1 MKRYSR
7 KFVQFLLILL
17 SILVVA
23 GTAMSYVISH
33 PRVQKRTVEI
43 AQRIISSELGAEVNI
58 ESVDI
63 GLPNK
68 LILKR
73 VSLEDKKGDQLAKI
87 GKLKLDV
94 LSFTV
99 WNWIILPLETQH
111 LYVRYLEIDS
121 AEFRLRKLPDSTM
134 NLDFLKGTPNEKPD
148 SLRRTLSLKFPEIHL
163 TNSRFSYIDS
173 TKRDYQRID
182 YKTINFSN
190 FEFEYIRG
198 DLALVWDKANGL
210 TVRLNQLGLQE
221 STTGFEVE
229 NISTLLSYRTIEEVP
244 HVAFENLNL
253 RSQRTHLTGSWH
265 FPGSNLNEV
274 LSGWLKRY
282 SEFNLAY
289 SHIDLAT
296 ISYFS
301 PGKLPVKGVVET
313 RGLISGTFD
322 RLESD
327 DLYIRYLD
335 STEISANVRLRNLT
349 GSKDPLDLDI
359 RILDGVIN
367 VPEIRQLLP
376 EVSIPEGLAGLGT
389 SEIDGSFTGSPDD
402 FDIDFILKSSIGDVA
417 AILKVKLPKRSD
429 ELIAYSG
436 YIHSK
441 NLQWNKLRLQP
452 PLRSNNLN
460 LQGKISG
467 VGSSLQDLD
476 ARLDV
481 LIKESELWSR
491 PIDTVYANV
500 QVEDRKLAGE
510 LELNDSEGSGDVIVD
525 LDLSRSPSVY
535 IVKGTVDQLN
545 LKKYIGYEEPIRLS
559 AQMDVDLSGD
569 SLDNLNGDLSMYDI
583 LLSRNGD
590 STDLRIPDLWFQ
602 AQGNTRT
609 RKYFLLRSALMDAD
623 VGGNF
628 SFKQVIDLTKRLAYE
643 TQLFVENDSS
653 KINQYYQDKVIQ
665 PERVEVNLG
674 VATRDSINQLF
685 SFLGKEIFISPDAVL
700 TAQLNFGSTERAK
713 VSASLDSARIQDLN
727 VFTGE
732 ANLDIIKYTNE
743 NSLLVVGG
751 IELSRM
757 YLTPKL
763 YYRDISFN
771 VNGLNRVIG
780 SDLIAFQGQS
790 ENKVQAK
797 METSFPD
804 NGRMVSS
811 LDSSYTYFL
820 FEGDSLRVKEWNTI
834 TFFSTEN
841 RWLAEDFVVSGE
853 RGILIVDGAVSRS
866 VQDMLDVQLL
876 NFNLEHLQ
884 VIYPSK
890 YSLYGELD
898 AKVEMQQLLD
908 KPQITS
914 QMNIQGFT
922 LNQYEY
928 GNVFFD
934 GSWNQGRGKVD
945 FRAKLEDEADTTL
958 TLLGSY
964 MLGETQNPLYA
975 DIITQKSFPLNYIE
989 PFVEGELYG
998 IAGQVSLE
1006 SFIVRG
1012 DLDDLQV
1019 SGLGQFDNAR
1029 VGIDYLQ
1036 SDYSFTGQI
1045 TFDNNRIIFPRI
1057 KLYDKY
1063 KNTADLHGNIY
1074 HQGFQE
1080 FEFDIQLD
1088 QIKDFLIIDTQKED
1102 NSLYFGSLY
1111 LKNGIASITGN
1122 LDQLD
1127 IQAYVMSGAGSQLN
1141 IPITEEEG
1149 LEKPDYIRFI
1159 GEDKLKPIK
1168 VNTGIK
1174 GFELSLS
1181 VLATQDARVDLIF
1194 DEKVGD
1200 IIRMR
1205 GKGTINMKINEQG
1218 DFSMFGTYEIEQG
1231 DYLFTARNVL
1241 NKRFKVKPGGT
1252 ISWTGDPYEAQLNL
1266 DAIYSLFADIRDL
1279 IRSETTRRVPANVLM
1294 HMEGSLLQPE
1304 ITLDIE
1310 LPSLR
1315 ESDLIDLASLLRTV
1329 TYDEQELNK
1338 QVFSLMVFNRFAPIG
1353 GFWEND
1359 VANTGVTTSV
1369 SELLSNQLNYWLSQA
1384 LSEDI
1389 SVNVGTSNFQDV
1401 NLLISAH
1408 LFNDR
1413 VTIERDGMLLGQGT
1427 DGLAVGN
1434 IRVIIRLIK
1443 SRNALLE
1450 NGELVLE
1457 VFNRENLN
1465 FSQQFSSQRGM
1476 GVFYKRDFDNL
1487 RNILRKAE

>member
-1 MKRYSR
+1 M
-7 KFVQFLLILL
+7 
-17 SILVVA
+17 
-23 GTAMSYVISH
+23 
-33 PRVQKRTVEI
+33 
-43 AQRIISSELGAEVNI
+43 AQHIISSELGAEVSI

-68 LILKR
+68 LILKK
-73 VSLEDKKGDQLAKI
+73 VSLQDINGEQLAKI

-99 WNWIILPLETQH
+99 WNWIISPLETQR
-111 LYVRYLEIDS
+111 LYVRYVEIDS
-121 AEFRLRKLPDSTM
+121 AEFRLRKLTDATM

-148 SLRRTLSLKFPEIHL
+148 SLRRSLSLEFPEVHL
-163 TNSRFSYIDS
+163 TNSRFSYVDS
-173 TKRDYQRID
+173 TKRDYQRRD
-182 YKTINFSN
+182 YRSINFSN
-190 FEFEYIRG
+190 FAFENIRG
-198 DLALVWDKANGL
+198 DLSFAWDKADGL
-210 TVRLNQLGLQE
+210 TVELDQLSLQE
-221 STTGFEVE
+221 SVTNFEVDY
-229 NISTLLSYRTIEEVP
+229 ISTLLSYRMIEQVP
-244 HVAFENLNL
+244 YVAFEDLDIS
-253 RSQRTHLTGSWH
+253 SQRTHLAGSWH
-265 FPGSNLNEV
+265 FPGSTLDEV

-282 SEFNLAY
+282 SEFDLAY
-289 SHIDLAT
+289 SQIDLST
-296 ISYFS
+296 LSYFAA
-301 PGKLPVKGVVET
+301 GKLPVKGLVNT
-313 RGLISGTFD
+313 QGLIRGTFD
-322 RLESD
+322 KLESD

-335 STEISANVRLRNLT
+335 STEISANVRLRNIT
-349 GSKDPLDLDI
+349 DDRDPLDLDI
-359 RILDGVIN
+359 RIMDGVIN
-367 VPEIRQLLP
+367 IPEIRQLLP
-376 EVSIPEGLAGLGT
+376 GVDIPEGLAGLGT
-389 SEIDGSFTGSPDD
+389 SQIDGSFTGSPDD
-402 FDIDFILKSSIGDVA
+402 FDIDFILKSSIGDIA
-417 AILKVKLPKRSD
+417 AILKVMLPQSTD
-429 ELIAYSG
+429 DLIAYSG
-436 YIHSK
+436 YIRSE

-452 PLRSNNLN
+452 PLRSNSLN

-467 VGSSLQDLD
+467 VGSSIQDLD

-481 LIKESELWSR
+481 LITKSDLWNR
-491 PIDTVYANV
+491 PIDTVFANV

-510 LELNDSEGSGDVIVD
+510 LELNDSEGNGDVVVD
-525 LDLSRSPSVY
+525 LDLSQSPSIY

-545 LKKYIGYEEPIRLS
+545 LEKYIGYEEPIRLS

-569 SLDNLNGDLSMYDI
+569 SIDNLNGDLSMYDI
-583 LLSRNGD
+583 LLSRDGD
-590 STDLRIPDLWFQ
+590 STDLQIPDLWFQ

-609 RKYFLLRSALMDAD
+609 SKYFLLRSALMDAD

-628 SFKQVIDLTKRLAYE
+628 SFKQAIDLTKRLAYE

-653 KINQYYQDKVIQ
+653 RINQYYQDKVIQ
-665 PERVEVNLG
+665 SERVEVNLG

-700 TAQLNFGSTERAK
+700 TTRLNFGSTDRAK
-713 VSASLDSARIQDLN
+713 VSASLDSARYQDLN
-727 VFTGE
+727 FSTGE
-732 ANLDIIKYTNE
+732 VNLDIIKYTNE
-743 NSLLVVGG
+743 NSLLAVGG
-751 IELSRM
+751 VELSRM

-780 SDLIAFQGQS
+780 SDLIAFQGKS

-797 METSFPD
+797 LETSFPD

-811 LDSSYTYFL
+811 FDSSYTYFL
-820 FEGDSLRVKEWNTI
+820 FEGDSLKVKEWNTI
-834 TFFSTEN
+834 TYFSAEN
-841 RWLAEDFVVSGE
+841 RWLAEDFVVSGQ
-853 RGILIVDGAVSRS
+853 RGILVVDGAVSHAA
-866 VQDMLDVQLL
+866 QDMLDVQLL

-884 VIYPSK
+884 VIYPLK
-890 YSLYGELD
+890 YSPYGELD
-898 AKVEMQQLLD
+898 AKVEMHQLLD
-908 KPQITS
+908 KPRITS
-914 QMNIQGFT
+914 RMSIRGFT
-922 LNQYEY
+922 LNEYEY
-928 GNVFFD
+928 GNVMFN

-945 FRAKLEDEADTTL
+945 FQAKLENQADTTL
-958 TLLGSY
+958 ALLGTY
-964 MLGETQNPLYA
+964 LLGEAEDPLYA

-989 PFVEGELYG
+989 PFVEG
-998 IAGQVSLE
+998 
-1006 SFIVRG
+1006 
-1012 DLDDLQV
+1012 DLQV
-1019 SGLGQFDNAR
+1019 SGMGQFDKAR

-1045 TFDNNRIIFPRI
+1045 TFDNDRIIFPRI

-1063 KNTADLHGNIY
+1063 QNTADLHGNIY

-1102 NSLYFGSLY
+1102 NSLYYGSLY

-1122 LDQLD
+1122 LNHLD
-1127 IQAYVMSGAGSQLN
+1127 IQAYVMSGAGTQLN

-1149 LEKPDYIRFI
+1149 LEKPDYIRFV

-1174 GFELSLS
+1174 GFELNLS

-1241 NKRFKVKPGGT
+1241 NKKFKVKPGGT

-1315 ESDLIDLASLLRTV
+1315 ESDVIDLASLLRTV

-1389 SVNVGTSNFQDV
+1389 NVNVGTSNFQDV

-1427 DGLAVGN
+1427 DGLVVGN
-1434 IRVIIRLIK
+1434 IRIIIRLIK
-1443 SRNALLE
+1443 PQNALLE